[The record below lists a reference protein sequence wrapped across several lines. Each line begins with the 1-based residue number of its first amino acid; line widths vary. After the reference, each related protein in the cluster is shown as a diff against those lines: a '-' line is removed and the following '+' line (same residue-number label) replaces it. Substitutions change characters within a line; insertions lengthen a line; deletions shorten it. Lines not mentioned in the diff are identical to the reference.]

1 MKKIEVGTKN
11 FLYPTPTTLV
21 GANVGG
27 KPNYITIAHVG
38 ILRYATISV
47 SMNKR
52 HYTGAGIKE
61 NGTFSLNIPSVEMVQ
76 VTDYCGLV
84 SGKEVDKA
92 TLFKTFY
99 GRLRT
104 APMIEECPANMEC
117 QVIQTLDLG
126 THEVFIG
133 EIAATYCKEDCLT
146 QGKGED
152 LLKVNPILFSMS
164 GGRYFSVGQEIG
176 RAWDIG
182 KSLNTKGATLGT
194 PPPVAKDQ
202 E

>member
-1 MKKIEVGTKN
+1 MKKIEVGSKN

-27 KPNYITIAHVG
+27 KPNYTTIAHVG
-38 ILRYATISV
+38 ILKYATISV
-47 SMNKR
+47 SMNKK

-61 NGTFSLNIPSVEMVQ
+61 NGTFSLNIPSAQMVQ

-84 SGKEVDKA
+84 SGQEVDKA
-92 TLFKTFY
+92 ALFKNFY

-126 THEVFIG
+126 THEIFIG
-133 EIAATYCKEDCLT
+133 EIAATYCNEDCLT

-152 LLKVNPILFSMS
+152 LLKVDPILFSMS
-164 GGRYFSVGQEIG
+164 GGRYFAVGREIG
-176 RAWDIG
+176 RAWDAG
-182 KSLNTKGATLGT
+182 KSLISKEATLSSR
-194 PPPVAKDQ
+194 PPVAQD
-202 E
+202 

>member
-1 MKKIEVGTKN
+1 
-11 FLYPTPTTLV
+11 
-21 GANVGG
+21 
-27 KPNYITIAHVG
+27 
-38 ILRYATISV
+38 
-47 SMNKR
+47 
-52 HYTGAGIKE
+52 
-61 NGTFSLNIPSVEMVQ
+61 MVQ

-84 SGKEVDKA
+84 SGEEVDKA
-92 TLFKTFY
+92 TLFRNFY

-126 THEVFIG
+126 THEIFIG
-133 EIAATYCKEDCLT
+133 EIAATYCNEDCLT

-182 KSLNTKGATLGT
+182 KSLKSEGAAFRLPSRRSRRIRDEAEDFHPLSAIGW
-194 PPPVAKDQ
+194 PFCRWDLLAIS
-202 E
+202 

>member
-1 MKKIEVGTKN
+1 MKKIEVGSKN

-27 KPNYITIAHVG
+27 KPNYTTIAHVG
-38 ILRYATISV
+38 ILKYATISV
-47 SMNKR
+47 SVNKK

-61 NGTFSLNIPSVEMVQ
+61 NGTFSLNIPSAQMVQ

-84 SGKEVDKA
+84 SGQEVDKA
-92 TLFKTFY
+92 ALFKNFY

-126 THEVFIG
+126 THEIFIG
-133 EIAATYCKEDCLT
+133 EIAATYCNEDCLT

-152 LLKVNPILFSMS
+152 LLKVDPILFSMS
-164 GGRYFSVGQEIG
+164 GGRYFAVGREIG
-176 RAWDIG
+176 RAWDAG
-182 KSLNTKGATLGT
+182 KSLISKEATLSSR
-194 PPPVAKDQ
+194 PPVAQD
-202 E
+202 

>member
-1 MKKIEVGTKN
+1 MKKIEIGTRN
-11 FLYPTPTTLV
+11 FLYPTPATLV

-27 KPNYITIAHVG
+27 RPNYLTIAHVG
-38 ILRYATISV
+38 ILRYATVSV
-47 SMNKR
+47 SVNKR

-61 NGTFSLNIPSVEMVQ
+61 NGTFSLNIPSTEMIR

-84 SGKEVDKA
+84 SGKEVDKGA
-92 TLFKTFY
+92 LFKNFY
-99 GRLRT
+99 GQLKT

-117 QVIQTLDLG
+117 QVIQTLDLD
-126 THEVFIG
+126 THDIFIG
-133 EIAATYCKEDCLT
+133 EIAATYCNEDCLT

-164 GGRYFSVGQEIG
+164 GGRYFTVGQEIG

-182 KSLNTKGATLGT
+182 KSLKSKEATLSSR
-194 PPPVAKDQ
+194 PAVAQD
-202 E
+202 